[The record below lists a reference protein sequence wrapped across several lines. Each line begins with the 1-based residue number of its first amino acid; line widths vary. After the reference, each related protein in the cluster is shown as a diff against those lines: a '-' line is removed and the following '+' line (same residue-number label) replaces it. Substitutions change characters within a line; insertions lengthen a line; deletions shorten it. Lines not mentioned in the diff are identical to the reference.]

1 MRLKL
6 DHFRSDRECLP
17 FGSVNVPGQSG
28 YLPDQQRHHLIPR
41 QVLHFASLERMI
53 GSLGADRLGIHDFRR
68 NGQLLPASEG
78 AALRA
83 GLPLHRGPHRAYNE
97 MVIERIGQI
106 EADWSRDRKQGRG
119 ADYVALMR
127 FDLLQRALRRR
138 LLDPKSWSRAP
149 LNARDPALD
158 FAHLD
163 EMVDLF
169 WSDTASIGLVANA
182 S

>member
-1 MRLKL
+1 M
-6 DHFRSDRECLP
+6 
-17 FGSVNVPGQSG
+17 PGQSG

>member
-1 MRLKL
+1 
-6 DHFRSDRECLP
+6 
-17 FGSVNVPGQSG
+17 
-28 YLPDQQRHHLIPR
+28 
-41 QVLHFASLERMI
+41 MI